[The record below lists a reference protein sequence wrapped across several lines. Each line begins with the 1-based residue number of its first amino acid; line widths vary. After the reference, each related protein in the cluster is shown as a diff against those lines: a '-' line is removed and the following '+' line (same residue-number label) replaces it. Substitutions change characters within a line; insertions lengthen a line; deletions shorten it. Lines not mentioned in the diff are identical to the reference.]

1 MSPSLSHACCIQWWW
16 SKLAACVS
24 ACNLPVHVV
33 QVQKVVIPN
42 KKPDKEYPDYGFV
55 HFVER
60 ASAVKL
66 VEECEASESP
76 RQLEFPKE
84 SGNML
89 QVLFV
94 IYSL

>member
-1 MSPSLSHACCIQWWW
+1 MAWGSTSRLLWA
-16 SKLAACVS
+16 L
-24 ACNLPVHVV
+24 

-42 KKPDKEYPDYGFV
+42 KKPDKDHPDYGFV

-60 ASAVKL
+60 SSAVKL
-66 VEECEASESP
+66 VEECEATDNP

-89 QVLFV
+89 QVVAGRL
-94 IYSL
+94 S